1 MRFPPR
7 KFLCLAAA
15 VAALGA
21 CGMAKAQVFPLRPVR
36 LVVGFAPGG
45 ANDILARLFGEWLSA
60 RLGQPFV
67 VDNRP
72 GAAGNIAT
80 EIVAKATADGYSLLL
95 VNAPQAINATLYS
108 KVSFNFATDIVPI
121 AGIMRVPNIM
131 EVTPSLPV
139 ETVAEFIAYAKAN
152 PTKIN
157 MASAGVGTS
166 IHVSGE
172 LFKMMTGI
180 SMTHVPYRG
189 SAPMLTDLIG
199 GQVQVTFDNLPASI
213 EFIRAGKLRPLAV
226 TTATR
231 AQVLPDVPTVA
242 DTVPGYEASAWF
254 GIGAP
259 KGTPMDV
266 INRLNREINAG
277 LADPK
282 LKAKV
287 ADLGGTA
294 IQGSP
299 RDVGNLIAA
308 EIEKWAQVVKF
319 AAIKP
324 E

>member
-1 MRFPPR
+1 MKFPPR

-15 VAALGA
+15 VAALGTS
-21 CGMAKAQVFPLRPVR
+21 GIAKAQVFPLRPVR

-139 ETVAEFIAYAKAN
+139 ATVAEFIAYAKAN

-157 MASAGVGTS
+157 MASAGIGTS

-226 TTATR
+226 TTTTR

-282 LKAKV
+282 LKATV
-287 ADLGGTA
+287 GDLGGTA

-299 RDVGNLIAA
+299 RDFGNLIAA